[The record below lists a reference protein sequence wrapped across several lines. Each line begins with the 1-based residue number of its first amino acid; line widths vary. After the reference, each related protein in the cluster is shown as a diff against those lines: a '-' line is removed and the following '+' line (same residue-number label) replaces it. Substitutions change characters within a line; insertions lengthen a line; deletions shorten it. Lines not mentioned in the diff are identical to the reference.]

1 LYYGGVVAAVF
12 RDDASAKQRLDRY
25 LALSNSLRGDPDARE
40 RAFRIRALLDA
51 PPTPQAAGTP
61 NWFSGRPLADG
72 IYYCPASGAFQFPID
87 SIQGYKVKM
96 TFQWD
101 ASHLNAIT
109 TAFDD
114 DKGAQN
120 YHALGGPESKGD
132 FYFAYEGDRVAVV
145 STSKFDAPPALN
157 EVRVAHDVSGPPHVV
172 DDRGHPRIVLED
184 SAGFNPAVLSILE
197 GPLNTAVAGNSYFNP
212 FIWDGL
218 HYFSLTYDSEGRM
231 STAREWNADNLVRFT
246 WSGDRLTEIQ
256 AFRKDSP
263 NPYYQRTLSYSGT
276 ILTGESY
283 SQGGKAGQIKYVYS
297 GKVLQ
302 QAKVEDGGVHDGKTW
317 TVRLH

>member
-1 LYYGGVVAAVF
+1 
-12 RDDASAKQRLDRY
+12 
-25 LALSNSLRGDPDARE
+25 
-40 RAFRIRALLDA
+40 
-51 PPTPQAAGTP
+51 
-61 NWFSGRPLADG
+61 
-72 IYYCPASGAFQFPID
+72 
-87 SIQGYKVKM
+87 
-96 TFQWD
+96 
-101 ASHLNAIT
+101 
-109 TAFDD
+109 
-114 DKGAQN
+114 
-120 YHALGGPESKGD
+120 
-132 FYFAYEGDRVAVV
+132 
-145 STSKFDAPPALN
+145 
-157 EVRVAHDVSGPPHVV
+157 VAHDVSGPPHVV
-172 DDRGHPRIVLED
+172 DDRGQPRIVLED